1 MEKTVNEGF
10 KNAVLE
16 VIQRG
21 FAQSKKEIAQK
32 MGLSPSYF
40 SELLNN
46 RINLSAENLQKFCII
61 YSYSPDY
68 ILGISVRKNVYTPT
82 DFSGV
87 SVVNEPKET
96 YSLPFKNEKLDPKQV
111 KKLDPTLDPTA
122 KNVSPT
128 VSPTHEK
135 CQICDEKERVIAGQ
149 QEIIQALRETID
161 LLRLRVQDLEDHL
174 PDKGKKA
181 G

>member
-16 VIQRG
+16 VIERG
-21 FAQSKKEIAQK
+21 FAKSKKEIAEK

-46 RINLSAENLQKFCII
+46 RINLSAENLQKFCMI

-82 DFSGV
+82 DFSGL
-87 SVVNEPKET
+87 SVVNEPLGA
-96 YSLPFKNEKLDPKQV
+96 YSPPSKNEKLDPKQV
-111 KKLDPTLDPTA
+111 KKLDPTLY
-122 KNVSPT
+122 
-128 VSPTHEK
+128 PTHKNTSE
-135 CQICDEKERVIAGQ
+135 IDEKERLIQAQ
-149 QEIIQALRETID
+149 REIIEGNKETIQALKETIE
-161 LLRLRVQDLEDHL
+161 LLRMRVDDKEDI
-174 PDKGKKA
+174 PDDKGKKA

>member
-16 VIQRG
+16 VIERG
-21 FAQSKKEIAQK
+21 FAHSKKEIAQK

-46 RINLSAENLQKFCII
+46 RINLSAENLQKFCMI

-96 YSLPFKNEKLDPKQV
+96 YSPPAKSEKLDPKHV
-111 KKLDPTLDPTA
+111 KKLDPTLDPTH
-122 KNVSPT
+122 KN
-128 VSPTHEK
+128 
-135 CQICDEKERVIAGQ
+135 CQICEEKERVIAGQ
-149 QEIIQALRETID
+149 QEIIQALRETIH